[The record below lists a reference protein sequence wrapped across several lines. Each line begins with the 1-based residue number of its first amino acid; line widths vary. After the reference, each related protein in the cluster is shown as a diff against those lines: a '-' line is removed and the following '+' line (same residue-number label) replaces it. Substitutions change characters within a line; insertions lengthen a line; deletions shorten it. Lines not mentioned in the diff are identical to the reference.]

1 MNLVNALKVS
11 KLFDGMLASE
21 LHALEQAS
29 EFKTYKAGRH
39 IFQQG
44 QQGDGLY
51 IIVEGKVII
60 TELIEQDERCLLAE
74 LGPGDFFGEMAMV
87 DDQPRSATATAT
99 QDTQVCFLIRDVL
112 LGALQHRPGLMVNL
126 LRVFSIRMR
135 DFNRRYVEQV
145 LQAER
150 LTLVGRLAYT
160 FVRQFRKPLQII
172 SAAAETAASE
182 TATAQSRQLARDQA
196 RKQVDRMKHLINE
209 FLEFTR
215 GTPSATVL
223 ARASY
228 ADLVKPLIDEIRSEL
243 VGGPV
248 SVELENEPPD
258 VNVLVDPIR
267 LGHVF
272 QNLVQNA
279 CDAMPDGGRIRVR
292 FDQAESQV
300 VTEIEDTGRSIS
312 PEIAARLFDPL
323 AAYGQG
329 LELAICRRIIE
340 DHHGKIRVTSES
352 GGGTTFI
359 FNLPLAQMSPSV
371 HPA

>member
-1 MNLVNALKVS
+1 MNLVDVFKVS

-21 LHALEQAS
+21 LHALEQAVQ
-29 EFKTYKAGRH
+29 FKTYKAGRH
-39 IFQQG
+39 IFQEG
-44 QQGDGLY
+44 QHGDGLY

-74 LGPGDFFGEMAMV
+74 LGPGDFFGEMALV
-87 DDQPRSATATAT
+87 DDQPRSATAT
-99 QDTQVCFLIRDVL
+99 
-112 LGALQHRPGLMVNL
+112 
-126 LRVFSIRMR
+126 
-135 DFNRRYVEQV
+135 EQV

-160 FVRQFRKPLQII
+160 FVRQFRNPLQII
-172 SAAAETAASE
+172 SAAAETAAFE
-182 TATAQSRQLARDQA
+182 TATAQSRQLAGDQA

-215 GTPSATVL
+215 GTPSAMVL

-228 ADLVKPLIDEIRSEL
+228 ADLVKPLIEEIRSEL

-292 FDQAESQV
+292 FDQAENEV

-312 PEIAARLFDPL
+312 PAIAARLFDPL

-371 HPA
+371 HRA